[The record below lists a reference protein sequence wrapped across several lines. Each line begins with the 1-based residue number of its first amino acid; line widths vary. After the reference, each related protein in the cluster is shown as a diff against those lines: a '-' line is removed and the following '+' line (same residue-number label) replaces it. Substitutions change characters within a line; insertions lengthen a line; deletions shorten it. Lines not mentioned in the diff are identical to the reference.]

1 MFPYGFYRQW
11 NSNMPEGFDLYG
23 HRICASTCNGI
34 VYISPFSIFKLF
46 NLMNRIDI
54 HYNKRDKLKYPKS
67 YEELF
72 GINYDTV

>member
-11 NSNMPEGFDLYG
+11 TSKMPEGFDLYG

-54 HYNKRDKLKYPKS
+54 NYHNLDKLKYSSS
-67 YEELF
+67 YEELL
-72 GINYDTV
+72 GINYNTV